1 MATAKEAYDYLI
13 KLPPRFVPEKEL
25 PELTVESISGYLE
38 RMNNDPP
45 AHVSPYGNDR
55 DADPN
60 DTVSAPNLPDDNDPQ
75 ELTILRG
82 NTDMLAQISHY
93 DDITLR
99 AWSVSG
105 PYHQFHAFL
114 SRRKPACFHQPHLEV
129 SLVNTEPSTTYRAIG
144 YA

>member
-1 MATAKEAYDYLI
+1 MI

-75 ELTILRG
+75 ELTVPNDNSLFQEELG
-82 NTDMLAQISHY
+82 CMTLDSSGKYSKPTPYLWPSPLNTY
-93 DDITLR
+93 
-99 AWSVSG
+99 
-105 PYHQFHAFL
+105 
-114 SRRKPACFHQPHLEV
+114 
-129 SLVNTEPSTTYRAIG
+129 
-144 YA
+144 